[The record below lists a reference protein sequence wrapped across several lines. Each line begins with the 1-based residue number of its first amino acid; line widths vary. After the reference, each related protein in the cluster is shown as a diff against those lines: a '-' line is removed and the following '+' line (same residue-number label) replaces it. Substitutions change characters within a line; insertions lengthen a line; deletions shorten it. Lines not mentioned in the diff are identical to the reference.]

1 VRFHPTR
8 GGSSI
13 GPSKGGYGPESLCEE
28 EGDMLADMERLIG
41 TYHDNSKWVPLMSA
55 ILPRGCWAWMFPLS

>member
-1 VRFHPTR
+1 
-8 GGSSI
+8 
-13 GPSKGGYGPESLCEE
+13 
-28 EGDMLADMERLIG
+28 MLADMERLIG